1 MIPEIHPSFKLN
13 GHSLNREGV
22 MIVAYSYVKEGA
34 EWEKEIGDFL
44 LNWLDDFDV
53 MTVYTSGSTGVPK
66 EFKLQKQHMI
76 NSAHLTGAYF
86 NLGPGAEVL
95 CCLPLSYIAG
105 KMMMVRALTLGW
117 EIDLI
122 KPSTKPLKKATK
134 RYDFTAMTP
143 HQVHKSI
150 KHIYK
155 TRKVLI
161 GGASVSDQLI
171 EALDGRHSRAFHSY
185 GMTETASHV
194 AIRSL
199 YPVKEDCFTALKDV
213 KLSKDDKGCLVIDA
227 PLVASKQLVTNDL
240 VELISET
247 QFNVLGRVDDVI
259 NSGGVKIH
267 PAMVEKK
274 LAQQLSQRFFITDE
288 KDDELGECVVL
299 IIEGKEED
307 VQLDLDQL
315 EDYEKPKSIYYVDTF
330 EETHTK
336 KVDKR
341 STIERINRKVK

>member
-44 LNWLDDFDV
+44 LNWLDNFDV

-76 NSAHLTGAYF
+76 HSAQVTGEYF
-86 NLGPGAEVL
+86 DLGAGSEVL

-117 EIDLI
+117 EIDLV
-122 KPSTKPLKKATK
+122 KPSTKPLKKAEK

-143 HQVHKSI
+143 HQVNKSL

-161 GGASVSDQLI
+161 GGAAVNDQLVKD
-171 EALDGRHSRAFHSY
+171 LDGRHSRAYHSY
-185 GMTETASHV
+185 GMTETASHI

-199 YPVKEDCFTALKDV
+199 YPVKEDHFTALKDV
-213 KLSKDDKGCLVIDA
+213 KLTQDERGCLVIDA
-227 PLVASKQLVTNDL
+227 PQVASEPLVTNDL
-240 VELISET
+240 VELISEI
-247 QFNVLGRVDDVI
+247 QFIILGRVDDVI

-274 LAQQLSQRFFITDE
+274 LALQLSQRFFITDE
-288 KDDELGECVVL
+288 KDEDLGERVVL

-315 EDYEKPKSIYYVDTF
+315 EDYEKPKAVYYVASF

-341 STIERINRKVK
+341 STIERLNRNVK

>member
-1 MIPEIHPSFKLN
+1 MIPEIHPTFKLN
-13 GHSLNREGV
+13 GHQLNREGV
-22 MIVAYSYVKEGA
+22 MTVAYSYVKEGA
-34 EWEKEIGDFL
+34 EWEKEVGDFL
-44 LNWLDDFDV
+44 LNWLDDFEV

-66 EFKLQKQHMI
+66 EFKLLKQHMI
-76 NSAHLTGAYF
+76 HSAQLTGDF
-86 NLGPGAEVL
+86 FDLGARSEVL

-117 EIDLI
+117 EIDLV
-122 KPSTKPLKKATK
+122 KPSTKPLKKARK

-143 HQVHKSI
+143 HQVQKSL

-161 GGASVSDQLI
+161 GGAAVSDQLVKD
-171 EALDGRHSRAFHSY
+171 LDGRHSRAYHSY

-194 AIRSL
+194 ALRSL
-199 YPVKEDCFTALKDV
+199 YPVHEDHFTALNGV
-213 KLSKDDKGCLVIDA
+213 HFSKDEKGCLIINA
-227 PLVASKQLVTNDL
+227 PELSGEQLITNDL

-247 QFNVLGRVDDVI
+247 QFSILGRVDDVI

-267 PAMVEKK
+267 PTQVEKK
-274 LAQQLSQRFFITDE
+274 LATHLSQRFFITGE
-288 KDDELGECVVL
+288 KDDELGERVVL
-299 IIEGKEED
+299 IIEGKEKD
-307 VQLDLDQL
+307 INLDLKEL
-315 EDYEKPKSIYYVDTF
+315 KEYEKPKAIYYVDSF

-341 STIERINRKVK
+341 STIERLNRKVK